1 MVHIATF
8 LDYCI
13 RKEANQGAVSV
24 RRFVP
29 QPPTDIRRLR
39 ILKRRYPVHVRPA
52 ALLRKY
58 RSAALCSTYLPLASR
73 PFFSPLNSIRAQ
85 K

>member
-1 MVHIATF
+1 MVHIATV

-29 QPPTDIRRLR
+29 QPPTDIRRLW

-52 ALLRKY
+52 AVLRKY
-58 RSAALCSTYLPLASR
+58 LHAALPPTYLPLVSH